1 MVVRRP
7 VGLSRRCWPRE
18 GIPSCCTL
26 YTLVLFVCLA
36 ASPHSCEVH
45 EQTADD
51 LAAHPSTAF
60 VQAQALVAR
69 WLDEH
74 PEYQVR
80 RWRLRPGKGA

>member
-1 MVVRRP
+1 M
-7 VGLSRRCWPRE
+7 
-18 GIPSCCTL
+18 L
-26 YTLVLFVCLA
+26 YTIVLFVCLA

-45 EQTADD
+45 EEVVHD
-51 LAAHPSTAF
+51 LAAHPAMAF
-60 VQAQALVAR
+60 VQAQTQVAH